1 MIFWQNNAL
10 TSGQLKTKF
19 SADDLSRNPW
29 SKLHLHRYQ
38 MIDTGHWLKQELIK
52 LHLIKAIQSVYNIYF
67 PVLKA
72 VEETINQST
81 LDEGAH
87 RLPLDDDW

>member
-1 MIFWQNNAL
+1 
-10 TSGQLKTKF
+10 
-19 SADDLSRNPW
+19 
-29 SKLHLHRYQ
+29 